1 VRIKEDAVMILYNT
15 LMGVASGAALLLLV
29 VFASHA
35 RRSDRRNESF
45 RPGAWAWAF
54 LPLGLILVV
63 TGIHMSLTWP
73 LQPVPA
79 SASPHCCRADNIIF
93 GEPSLFFGA
102 ILLALGALLLWFA
115 RQEGDPGRQTVRLA
129 EALRPLGYVGAVAG
143 LTLFPIAFAGAY
155 FGMFIAPPEEPF
167 SSMFRVNNIETWY
180 VVSAYA
186 LTGIGAVLVPL
197 GLRWPRLWWLVSIP
211 LVIGGLLLLWLS
223 LVSYFGHIA
232 LAV

>member
-1 VRIKEDAVMILYNT
+1 
-15 LMGVASGAALLLLV
+15 MGVASGAALLLLV
-29 VFASHA
+29 LFAYHA
-35 RRSDRRNESF
+35 RRSDRRNETF

-63 TGIHMSLTWP
+63 TGTHMSLTWP

-79 SASPHCCRADNIIF
+79 SASPHCCRADNIMF

-102 ILLALGALLLWFA
+102 ILLALGVLLLWFA
-115 RQEGDPGRQTVRLA
+115 GQEGDLGRQTVWLA
-129 EALRPLGYVGAVAG
+129 ETLRPLGYVGAVAG

-155 FGMFIAPPEEPF
+155 FGMFIAPPVEPF
-167 SSMFRVNNIETWY
+167 SSIFRVNNIETWY

-186 LTGIGAVLVPL
+186 FTGLGAVLVPL

-211 LVIGGLLLLWLS
+211 LVIGGLLWLWLS

>member
-1 VRIKEDAVMILYNT
+1 
-15 LMGVASGAALLLLV
+15 MGV
-29 VFASHA
+29 
-35 RRSDRRNESF
+35 
-45 RPGAWAWAF
+45 AF
-54 LPLGLILVV
+54 LPLGLILLV

-79 SASPHCCRADNIIF
+79 SASPHCCRADNIVF

-102 ILLALGALLLWFA
+102 ILLALGGMLLWFA
-115 RQEGDPGRQTVRLA
+115 RQADESGTQTARLV
-129 EALRPLGYVGAVAG
+129 EMLRPLGYVGAVAG

-167 SSMFRVNNIETWY
+167 SSMFRTHNIETWY
-180 VVSAYA
+180 VVAAYA
-186 LTGIGAVLVPL
+186 LTGLGGVLVPL
-197 GLRWPRLWWLVSIP
+197 GLRWPRLWWLVSAP
-211 LVIGGLLLLWLS
+211 LVISGLMLLWIG